1 MYVCMY
7 GWMDGWMDGQVML
20 VVVSFFFLA
29 QVFPPDFPTP
39 PPFRFFHFLWCFSDD
54 VPEGKE
60 ESVCVFPLLNK
71 ITPQGSRHQ
80 HQAQPALSRR
90 RAPVTCKSIT
100 RPTPKRRPIAN
111 SSRAVS
117 LPRKLPKP
125 QLHDGVFSQGEPGV
139 VLGAAEPRG
148 RDILRALEQR

>member
-1 MYVCMY
+1 MSCNKLCKQTILCMYVWMY
-7 GWMDGWMDGQVML
+7 VWMDGWMDGQVML

-29 QVFPPDFPTP
+29 ASFPTRFSHTTAF
-39 PPFRFFHFLWCFSDD
+39 PF
-54 VPEGKE
+54 
-60 ESVCVFPLLNK
+60 FPFLNK

-117 LPRKLPKP
+117 LPRKLRKP
-125 QLHDGVFSQGEPGV
+125 QLHYGVFSQGEPGV

-148 RDILRALEQR
+148 RDLLRAMEQR